1 MSLAMHALLVTY
13 SLRDSTSAQHA
24 ELCQQLAPAVAA
36 VPGLISETWLASS
49 ETGRYGGFYV
59 FDSRGDFDRFV
70 ASELFDTLSTLA
82 SVCGVAASDFSVV
95 ESPTA
100 GIDRPPNRP
109 EEVN

>member
-1 MSLAMHALLVTY
+1 MHALFVTY
-13 SLRDSTSAQHA
+13 RLRDATPAQHA

-36 VPGLISETWLASS
+36 VSGLISETFLANS

-70 ASELFDTLSTLA
+70 ASELFDALSTLA
-82 SVCGVAASDFSVV
+82 SVCDVVASDFSVV
-95 ESPTA
+95 DTPTA
-100 GIDRPPNRP
+100 GAGRPPTRP

>member
-1 MSLAMHALLVTY
+1 MPMHALFVSY
-13 SLRDSTSAQHA
+13 GLRDATPARHA
-24 ELCQQLAPAVAA
+24 ELCQQLASAVAA
-36 VPGLISETWLASS
+36 VPGLVSETWLANS

-82 SVCGVAASDFSVV
+82 SVCGVTASDFSVV
-95 ESPTA
+95 ETATA
-100 GIDRPPNRP
+100 GIGRPSNRS